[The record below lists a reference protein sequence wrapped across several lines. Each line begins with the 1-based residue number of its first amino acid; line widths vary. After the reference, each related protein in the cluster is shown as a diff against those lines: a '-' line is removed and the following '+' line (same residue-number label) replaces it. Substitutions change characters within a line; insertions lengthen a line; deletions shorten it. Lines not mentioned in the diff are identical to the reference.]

1 MIKIRSRLI
10 LIYALA
16 LLIPFL
22 YFINLDWNATS
33 FVNSHESMNIYFGA
47 DVARVVDN
55 LEDNAATSHYRDK
68 VHPYFSLIAVSVAK
82 IGVYF
87 GYTNYAFPI
96 YRLIFGTLGV
106 FLFWL
111 FIYKNTNTFQAY
123 ASLALLFSSMSFRV
137 WSAIP
142 ETFLFSFFTLMC
154 ALNLMRLKLKPE
166 FILLATLAG
175 TVTNLVLGLLHL
187 ILTHINKQLIFKI
200 TLSFFFMAI
209 AASIIQQSIYPTS
222 IFFFDLLS
230 HKEELNYIA
239 KDFGVDEFRLFD
251 FFISGFIVPLNNEI
265 SLPITTANLWQRF
278 YTVDLMASKKMTL
291 LTIST
296 ITILVAAY
304 LTSLFAFFKQFD
316 KNTISLSILYFIVFE
331 LVLHL
336 FYGDAPFLYSLNFT
350 PLIIVFMSLNQP
362 EKMKSFAPYCFIFLA
377 LLIQRFNF
385 FEPKLFAKY
394 FF

>member
-87 GYTNYAFPI
+87 GYTNNAFPI

-175 TVTNLVLGLLHL
+175 TVTNLV
-187 ILTHINKQLIFKI
+187 
-200 TLSFFFMAI
+200 
-209 AASIIQQSIYPTS
+209 
-222 IFFFDLLS
+222 
-230 HKEELNYIA
+230 
-239 KDFGVDEFRLFD
+239 
-251 FFISGFIVPLNNEI
+251 
-265 SLPITTANLWQRF
+265 
-278 YTVDLMASKKMTL
+278 
-291 LTIST
+291 
-296 ITILVAAY
+296 
-304 LTSLFAFFKQFD
+304 
-316 KNTISLSILYFIVFE
+316 
-331 LVLHL
+331 
-336 FYGDAPFLYSLNFT
+336 
-350 PLIIVFMSLNQP
+350 
-362 EKMKSFAPYCFIFLA
+362 
-377 LLIQRFNF
+377 
-385 FEPKLFAKY
+385 
-394 FF
+394 